1 MLHIFFL
8 KYATG
13 VKKPCWVVG
22 ALTIYPA
29 SPSIEI
35 KCLVYSILGTFF
47 IVDKSSHSEDQL
59 VTTEHI

>member
-1 MLHIFFL
+1 MLRIFFL

-35 KCLVYSILGTFF
+35 KCLVYSILGTFLS
-47 IVDKSSHSEDQL
+47 VDKSSHS
-59 VTTEHI
+59 